1 MYTVVGR
8 VRSRAFRVMWAL
20 QELGLDYTHI
30 GAAPQSD
37 EARSYHPSGKIPVLM
52 VDDEALTD
60 SVAIMSYLSDKHGGL
75 GFPAGTTERARLD
88 AMLHYLNG
96 ELDAPLWLIARHG
109 MLLPEDKR
117 VPDVIPVTKE
127 QVAQNL
133 DGLAAHLQ
141 GDWLMGSRFTIADI
155 LAVHCLGWAFGLEIP
170 VTNDVVK
177 DYGKRARARAGFRQ
191 AGRQ

>member
-20 QELGLDYTHI
+20 EELGLEYTHVDA
-30 GAAPQSD
+30 GPQSD
-37 EARSYHPSGKIPVLM
+37 EARAYYPSGKIPVLM
-52 VDDEALTD
+52 VGDEALTD

-75 GFPAGTTERARLD
+75 GARAGTVERARLD
-88 AMLHYLNG
+88 AMLHYLNE

-109 MLLPEDKR
+109 MILPEDKR

-133 DGLAAHLQ
+133 DGLADRLQ
-141 GDWLMGSRFTIADI
+141 GDWLMGDEFTIADI

-170 VTNDVVK
+170 VTNETVK
-177 DYGKRARARAGFRQ
+177 EYGKRARARAGFRQ
-191 AGRQ
+191 AGQK